1 MDRRTDPVLQKPE
14 EDRAGQRRRL
24 QQAAWLMVGNGLRLG
39 LSGAYFILLARLLG
53 PESFGVF
60 SAILACSNLAAPF
73 GYFGQSELLI
83 QRLSHRVVAVVPPG
97 STAAAPQTPNPKAV
111 AVGPSLW
118 LACLGCGVITLLL
131 WPLLSVWLAVTPALV
146 VGLLLFADLVFIGVQ
161 EVQKGQLIGRERMGG
176 VALIDTGM
184 ALGRVSAVLV
194 AVALGWGSLAQW
206 SVVYGVMVLAVL
218 LLTAWGTG
226 CWAQETAN
234 LPGAL
239 SWRELRE
246 RLTAGWDFA
255 VGLAAVKTFTDLD
268 KLLLPRLASAAA
280 AGLYSAAYRLINF
293 SQTPMIALLTSHFAE
308 ICRQGQKGLR
318 HAWRYAWQLFPW
330 VLGYGSLATLGL
342 ALGSYGIPW
351 VLGSAYQ
358 ETALI
363 LRWLSPV
370 VLLEGIHLLLSHML
384 TGAGLQK
391 PRSRLQLLALGLN
404 GLLNGVWI
412 PIWGWRGA
420 ALATLLSEVALL
432 LALLLLIRRQLS
444 RQRLSGQESGPRG
457 LW

>member
-1 MDRRTDPVLQKPE
+1 MDWRTDPVLQKLE
-14 EDRAGQRRRL
+14 EDRVGQRRRL
-24 QQAAWLMVGNGLRLG
+24 RQAAWLMVGNGLRLV
-39 LSGAYFILLARLLG
+39 LSGAYFIVLARLLG

-73 GYFGQSELLI
+73 AYFGQSELLI
-83 QRLSHRVVAVVPPG
+83 QRFSQQ
-97 STAAAPQTPNPKAV
+97 AAARLESAASPCNSKAV

-118 LACLGCGVITLLL
+118 LASLGCGLIALLL
-131 WPLLSVWLAVTPALV
+131 SPLLSLWLVGTPALV
-146 VGLLLFADLVFIGVQ
+146 VGLLLFADLLFIGVQ
-161 EVQKGQLIGRERMGG
+161 EVHKGQLIGQEQIGG

-206 SVVYGVMVLAVL
+206 SLLYGLMVLVVL
-218 LLTAWGTG
+218 LLTAWGMGRWT
-226 CWAQETAN
+226 QETVN
-234 LPGAL
+234 LLAAL

-246 RLTAGWDFA
+246 RLRAGWDFA

-308 ICRQGQKGLR
+308 ICRQGQKGL
-318 HAWRYAWQLFPW
+318 HHSWRYAWQLFPW

-342 ALGSYGIPW
+342 AIGSHGIPW

-370 VLLEGIHLLLSHML
+370 ILLEGIHLLFSHVL

-404 GLLNGVWI
+404 GLLNAVWI
-412 PIWGWRGA
+412 PMWGWQGA
-420 ALATLLSEVALL
+420 ALATLASEVALL
-432 LALLLLIRRQLS
+432 LALLLLIRRQLHT
-444 RQRLSGQESGPRG
+444 GQGSEPTA